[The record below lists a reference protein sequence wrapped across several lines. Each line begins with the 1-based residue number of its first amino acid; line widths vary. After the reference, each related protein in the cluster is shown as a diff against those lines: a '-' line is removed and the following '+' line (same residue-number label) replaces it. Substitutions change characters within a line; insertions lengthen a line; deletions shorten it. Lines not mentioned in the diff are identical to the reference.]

1 MHTLDKS
8 NKHFSRLILATVI
21 SFGFLLLVGS
31 FIRLQISNK
40 AFYQRQSHNNSI
52 RAQSL
57 YPVRGLIRDRTGR
70 ILVDTRAQFSAA
82 VIPVNVSKKSQQQVC
97 EILGLDSI
105 QIKKKI
111 EDEYGFHPVIIAR
124 DISQEQLVAIEENRI
139 DLPGVITLE
148 VPKRYYPE
156 QVNSPHIFGTIG
168 EVNKAEQII
177 NPVYE
182 SGDLVGKSG
191 IEKKYDIDLRGAKG
205 VRYLRVDASGKDIGV
220 YDETQDVLPIHG
232 NDLYLHLDYNTQLF
246 AESLLVDHRGAL
258 VAIDVRNG
266 GILALAS
273 KPDYDPRLL
282 SGKIDAKIWK
292 ALVEDEAHPLYSR
305 AIQSAYPPGS
315 TYKIVAA
322 IAALQEKIITP
333 RWEANCP
340 GSFRIGRKTIR
351 CWRPEGHG
359 TLDLYGA
366 IKNSCNVYF
375 YKLGLKI
382 GLDFWSKYSKMLG
395 FGSKTG
401 IDLPNE
407 NKGLVPT
414 RDFFDRV
421 YGKYGWTRGNL
432 ANLAI
437 GQGELL
443 VTPLQLAQFAM
454 ILANKG
460 VYYTPHLVQKMYDF
474 QTHSFINFPTEA
486 KYVKGISKDVY
497 DVVREGMHQVVN
509 GGTGWL
515 GKVPGIDMA
524 GKTGTAQNPH
534 GEPHAWFMA
543 FAPYESPEIAI
554 AVIVEN
560 AGGGGAIAAPIARKF
575 LEKYFYNKL
584 IVRPVAVK
592 DTTNALHEDSMLIP
606 IRTDSLQPMQL
617 FLPDEGIH

>member
-1 MHTLDKS
+1 MHTLERS
-8 NKHFSRLILATVI
+8 NKHFHRIVLAVFF
-21 SFGFLLLVGS
+21 SLGFVLLAVS

-40 AFYQRQSHNNSI
+40 AMYQRQSRNNSI
-52 RAQSL
+52 RAESL
-57 YPVRGLIRDRTGR
+57 YPVRGLIRDKTGR

-82 VIPVNVSKKSQQQVC
+82 VIPVSITAQSLRRAC
-97 EILGLDSI
+97 EILGLDTVFV
-105 QIKKKI
+105 QKKI
-111 EDEYGFHPVIIAR
+111 KNGVGFRPVIIDR

-139 DLPGVITLE
+139 DLPGIITLE
-148 VPKRYYPE
+148 VPKRFYANN
-156 QVNSPHIFGTIG
+156 VNSPHIFGTIG

-177 NPVYE
+177 NPIYE
-182 SGDLVGKSG
+182 AGDLVGKSG
-191 IEKKYDIDLRGAKG
+191 IEKKYDLDLRGTKG
-205 VRYLRVDASGKDIGV
+205 VRYLRVDASGKTLGA
-220 YDETQDVLPIHG
+220 YDESQNISPVHG
-232 NDLYLHLDYNTQLF
+232 NDIYLHLDYSMQQF
-246 AESLLVDHRGAL
+246 AESLLVDYRGAL
-258 VAIDVRNG
+258 VAIDVRDG
-266 GILALAS
+266 GIIAMAS

-282 SGKIDAKIWK
+282 SGKIDPEIWK
-292 ALVEDEAHPLYSR
+292 RLIEDENHPLYSR

-333 RWEANCP
+333 QWEATCN
-340 GSFRIGRKTIR
+340 GSFRLGRKTIR
-351 CWRPEGHG
+351 CWNPNGHG

-407 NKGLVPT
+407 NSGLVPT
-414 RDFFDRV
+414 REFFDRV
-421 YGKYGWTRGNL
+421 YGKNGWTRGNL

-460 VYYTPHLVQKMYDF
+460 VYYTPHMVEKMYDF
-474 QTHSFINFPTEA
+474 SARAFINFPKEVN
-486 KYVKGISKDVY
+486 YVKGISKDVY
-497 DVVREGMHQVVN
+497 DVVREGMHRVVN

-515 GKVPGIDMA
+515 GRVPGIDMA

-543 FAPYESPEIAI
+543 FAPYESPEVAI
-554 AVIVEN
+554 SVIVEN

-575 LEKYFYNKL
+575 LEKYFYGKL
-584 IVRPVAVK
+584 IARPVVK
-592 DTTNALHEDSMLIP
+592 KDKSGSAQDSLLFPIP
-606 IRTDSLQPMQL
+606 NDSLQPMQL
-617 FLPDEGIH
+617 FLPDEGTE